1 MIVEFV
7 ETCNLPAEGRYENFN
22 CLRLEGNRLN
32 EKNMQNVQYRLKKV
46 KLKQRD
52 LINDDSILQTNKII
66 ESNCLIYAGA
76 KIIIEKADDH
86 KSKNHSAAKTNGDLQ
101 LI

>member
-32 EKNMQNVQYRLKKV
+32 EKNMQNVQYRLKKS
-46 KLKQRD
+46 KIETEGL
-52 LINDDSILQTNKII
+52 NK
-66 ESNCLIYAGA
+66 
-76 KIIIEKADDH
+76 
-86 KSKNHSAAKTNGDLQ
+86 
-101 LI
+101 